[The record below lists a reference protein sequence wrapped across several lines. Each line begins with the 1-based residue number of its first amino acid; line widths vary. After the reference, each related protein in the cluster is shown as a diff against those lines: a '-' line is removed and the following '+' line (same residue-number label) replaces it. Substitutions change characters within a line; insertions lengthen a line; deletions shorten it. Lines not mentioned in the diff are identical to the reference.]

1 LLDVS
6 RISHGRIELKPERI
20 ELASVLYQAVETCR
34 PLSEAAKHEVIVTL
48 PPEPIRVSADPVR
61 LAQVFGNLLNNA
73 CKYTESGGRIELS
86 ARIESEECR
95 PAEVVVKIKDSGV
108 GIPPDKIESIFGMFT
123 QVDRTLERSQGG
135 LGIGLTLAKRLVEIH
150 GGSVK
155 AFSEGIGRGSEF
167 VVRLPVLID
176 QQEPFEPNGHEQT
189 VTPTR
194 RILVVDDNQDS
205 AESLATLLRLSGNE
219 TYIAHDGLAAVEAAG
234 TFRPDVVLLDI
245 GMPRLNGR
253 DAAKRIRDQ
262 PWGKNMVLVAITGW
276 GQDEDR
282 RKSKEAGFDIHMVK
296 PVDLGLLMKLLAAQF
311 SE

>member
-1 LLDVS
+1 
-6 RISHGRIELKPERI
+6 
-20 ELASVLYQAVETCR
+20 
-34 PLSEAAKHEVIVTL
+34 
-48 PPEPIRVSADPVR
+48 
-61 LAQVFGNLLNNA
+61 
-73 CKYTESGGRIELS
+73 
-86 ARIESEECR
+86 
-95 PAEVVVKIKDSGV
+95 
-108 GIPPDKIESIFGMFT
+108 
-123 QVDRTLERSQGG
+123 
-135 LGIGLTLAKRLVEIH
+135 
-150 GGSVK
+150 
-155 AFSEGIGRGSEF
+155 